1 MKKMISL
8 FMFALVPS
16 FAFALAGFGIQVG
29 SDLSKLG
36 SYSYSEGSGDTEVT
50 INTYEMESNPGSFGG
65 YAFVDLF
72 GFALEAEGELAG
84 GKYEFDFTNK
94 ILLENSE
101 MEPIRQ
107 IPFVWGRGSYSFTL
121 KKNIM
126 DISIPF
132 LAKAAINAGGGFG
145 SHAATKRVNVD
156 MVRSILDEENL
167 SNVNL
172 GQDEIESLLE
182 DFLTNKENWQE
193 TSGLH
198 LQAGLR
204 FKVLVLD
211 THINARYNLAKDIYT
226 DKAGWLQLMFKMGFA
241 I

>member
-1 MKKMISL
+1 MKKMLSVL
-8 FMFALVPS
+8 VMALIPS
-16 FAFALAGFGIQVG
+16 SVFALAGFGVQLG

-36 SYSYSEGSGDTEVT
+36 SYSFSEGSGLTEVT

-72 GFALEAEGELAG
+72 GFALEAEAEGALG
-84 GKYEFDFTNK
+84 QYEFDFTNAF
-94 ILLENSE
+94 LPE
-101 MEPIRQ
+101 MEEK

-145 SHAATKRVNVD
+145 KHAATKRVNVE
-156 MVRSILDEENL
+156 MVRSILGEEDL
-167 SNVNL
+167 ANVEL
-172 GQDEIESLLE
+172 GQNEIESLLE
-182 DFLTNKENWQE
+182 DFLTNKDNWE
-193 TSGLH
+193 EASGLH

>member
-1 MKKMISL
+1 MKKMLSVL
-8 FMFALVPS
+8 VMALVPS
-16 FAFALAGFGIQVG
+16 SAFALAGFGIQVG

-36 SYSYSEGSGDTEVT
+36 SYSFSEGSGLTEVT

-65 YAFVDLF
+65 YAFIDLF
-72 GFALEAEGELAG
+72 GFALEAEGEIAG
-84 GKYEFDFTNK
+84 GKYEFDFTNQF
-94 ILLENSE
+94 LPE
-101 MEPIRQ
+101 MEEK
-107 IPFVWGRGSYSFTL
+107 IPFLWGRGSYSFTL

-156 MVRSILDEENL
+156 MVRSILGEEDL
-167 SNVNL
+167 AEVEL

-193 TSGLH
+193 ASGLH

-211 THINARYNLAKDIYT
+211 THINARYNLSKDERYG
-226 DKAGWLQLMFKMGFA
+226 D
-241 I
+241 

>member
-1 MKKMISL
+1 MKKMLSIL
-8 FMFALVPS
+8 VMALVHS
-16 FAFALAGFGIQVG
+16 SAFALAGFGIQVG

-36 SYSYSEGSGDTEVT
+36 SYSFSEGSGLTEVT

-65 YAFVDLF
+65 YAFIDLF
-72 GFALEAEGELAG
+72 GFALEAEGEIAG
-84 GKYEFDFTNK
+84 GKYEFDFTNQF
-94 ILLENSE
+94 LPE
-101 MEPIRQ
+101 MEEK
-107 IPFVWGRGSYSFTL
+107 IPFLWGRGSYSFTL

-156 MVRSILDEENL
+156 MVRSILGEEDL
-167 SNVNL
+167 AEVEL
-172 GQDEIESLLE
+172 GQDEIEDLLE

-193 TSGLH
+193 ASGLH

>member
-1 MKKMISL
+1 MKKMLSVL
-8 FMFALVPS
+8 VMVLVPS
-16 FAFALAGFGIQVG
+16 FAFALAGFGIHVG

-36 SYSYSEGSGDTEVT
+36 PYSYSEGSGVTEVN
-50 INTYEMESNPGSFGG
+50 INTYEMESNPGNYGG

-72 GFALEAEGELAG
+72 GFALEAEGEIG
-84 GKYEFDFTNK
+84 VGKYEFDFTNDY
-94 ILLENSE
+94 LPE
-101 MEPIRQ
+101 MENK

-156 MVRSILDEENL
+156 MVRSIFDQEDLANVQLDE
-167 SNVNL
+167 S
-172 GQDEIESLLE
+172 EIETLLE
-182 DFLTNKENWQE
+182 KFLTNKDNWE
-193 TSGLH
+193 EASGLH
-198 LQAGLR
+198 LQAGVR

-226 DKAGWLQLMFKMGFA
+226 GKPGWMQLMFKVGFA

>member
-1 MKKMISL
+1 MKKMLSV
-8 FMFALVPS
+8 LVMVLAPS
-16 FAFALAGFGIQVG
+16 YAFALAGFGIQVG
-29 SDLSKLG
+29 SDLSKLNP
-36 SYSYSEGSGDTEVT
+36 YSYSEGSGITEVNV
-50 INTYEMESNPGSFGG
+50 NTYEMKSNPGSFGG

-72 GFALEAEGELAG
+72 GFALEAEGEIGG
-84 GKYEFDFTNK
+84 GKYEFDFTNEY
-94 ILLENSE
+94 LPE
-101 MEPIRQ
+101 MEK
-107 IPFVWGRGSYSFTL
+107 IPFVWGRASYSFTL

-156 MVRSILDEENL
+156 MVRTIFNQEDLANVQLDE
-167 SNVNL
+167 S
-172 GQDEIESLLE
+172 EIDTLLE
-182 DFLTNKENWQE
+182 EFLTNKDNWE
-193 TSGLH
+193 EASGLH
-198 LQAGLR
+198 LQAGVR

-226 DKAGWLQLMFKMGFA
+226 GTPGWMQLMFKLGFA

>member
-1 MKKMISL
+1 MKKMLSIL
-8 FMFALVPS
+8 VMALVPS
-16 FAFALAGFGIQVG
+16 SAFALAGFGIQVG

-36 SYSYSEGSGDTEVT
+36 SYSFSEGSGLTEVT

-65 YAFVDLF
+65 YAFIDLF
-72 GFALEAEGELAG
+72 GFALEAEGEIAA
-84 GKYEFDFTNK
+84 GKYEFDFTNQF
-94 ILLENSE
+94 LPD
-101 MEPIRQ
+101 MEEK
-107 IPFVWGRGSYSFTL
+107 IPFLWGRGSYSFTL

-156 MVRSILDEENL
+156 MVRSILGEEDL
-167 SNVNL
+167 TEVEL
-172 GQDEIESLLE
+172 EQDEIEVLLE

-193 TSGLH
+193 ASGLH

>member
-1 MKKMISL
+1 MKKMLSV
-8 FMFALVPS
+8 LVIVLIPS

-36 SYSYSEGSGDTEVT
+36 SYSYSEGSEVTEVN
-50 INTYEMESNPGSFGG
+50 INTYEMESYPGNIGG

-72 GFALEAEGELAG
+72 GFALEAEGEIG
-84 GKYEFDFTNK
+84 VGKYEFDFTNDY
-94 ILLENSE
+94 LPE
-101 MEPIRQ
+101 MENK

-145 SHAATKRVNVD
+145 SHAATKRLNVD
-156 MVRSILDEENL
+156 MVRSIFGQEDLASVQLDEN
-167 SNVNL
+167 
-172 GQDEIESLLE
+172 EIETLLE
-182 DFLTNKENWQE
+182 QFLTNKDNWE
-193 TSGLH
+193 EASGLH
-198 LQAGLR
+198 LQAGIR
-204 FKVLVLD
+204 FKILVLD

-226 DKAGWLQLMFKMGFA
+226 GKSGWMQLMFKAGFA

>member
-1 MKKMISL
+1 MKKMLSL
-8 FMFALVPS
+8 FIMALIPS
-16 FAFALAGFGIQVG
+16 FAFALAGFGIQAG

-36 SYSYSEGSGDTEVT
+36 SYSYSEGSGLTEVT
-50 INTYEMESNPGSFGG
+50 INTYEMESNPGSLGG

-72 GFALEAEGELAG
+72 GFALEAEAEIAG
-84 GKYEFDFTNK
+84 GKYKFDFTNQF
-94 ILLENSE
+94 LPE
-101 MEPIRQ
+101 MDQ
-107 IPFVWGRGSYSFTL
+107 KIPFVWGRGSYSFTF

-126 DISIPF
+126 DLSIPF
-132 LAKAAINAGGGFG
+132 LAKAAVNAGGGFG

-156 MVRSILDEENL
+156 MVRSILGEEEL

-172 GQDEIESLLE
+172 GQNEIETLIE
-182 DFLTNKENWQE
+182 DFLTNTENWE
-193 TSGLH
+193 KASGLH

-226 DKAGWLQLMFKMGFA
+226 DKAGWLQLMFKLGFA

>member
-1 MKKMISL
+1 MKKMLSVL
-8 FMFALVPS
+8 VMALVPS
-16 FAFALAGFGIQVG
+16 SAFALAGFGIQLG

-36 SYSYSEGSGDTEVT
+36 PYSFSEGSGLTEVT

-72 GFALEAEGELAG
+72 GFALEAEAEGALG
-84 GKYEFDFTNK
+84 QYEFDFTNEF
-94 ILLENSE
+94 LPE
-101 MEPIRQ
+101 MEEK

-145 SHAATKRVNVD
+145 KHAATKRVNVE
-156 MVRSILDEENL
+156 MVRSILGEEDL
-167 SNVNL
+167 ANVEL
-172 GQDEIESLLE
+172 GQNEIESLLG
-182 DFLTNKENWQE
+182 DFLTNTDNWE
-193 TSGLH
+193 EASGLH

>member
-1 MKKMISL
+1 MKKMLSVL
-8 FMFALVPS
+8 VMALVPS
-16 FAFALAGFGIQVG
+16 SAFALAGFGIQLG

-36 SYSYSEGSGDTEVT
+36 SYSFSEGSGLTEVT

-72 GFALEAEGELAG
+72 GFALEAEAEGALG
-84 GKYEFDFTNK
+84 QYEFDFTNAF
-94 ILLENSE
+94 LPE
-101 MEPIRQ
+101 MEEK

-145 SHAATKRVNVD
+145 KHAATKRVNVE
-156 MVRSILDEENL
+156 MVRSILGEQDL
-167 SNVNL
+167 ANVEL
-172 GQDEIESLLE
+172 GQNEIETLLE
-182 DFLTNKENWQE
+182 DFLTNTDNWE
-193 TSGLH
+193 EASGLH

>member
-1 MKKMISL
+1 MKKMLSVL
-8 FMFALVPS
+8 VMALVPS
-16 FAFALAGFGIQVG
+16 SAFALAGFGIQVG

-36 SYSYSEGSGDTEVT
+36 SYSYSEGSGLAEVT

-65 YAFVDLF
+65 YAFIDLF
-72 GFALEAEGELAG
+72 GFALEAEGEIAG
-84 GKYEFDFTNK
+84 GKYEFDFTNQF
-94 ILLENSE
+94 LPE
-101 MEPIRQ
+101 MEEK
-107 IPFVWGRGSYSFTL
+107 IPFLWGRGSYSFTL

-156 MVRSILDEENL
+156 MVRSILGEEDL
-167 SNVNL
+167 TEVEL
-172 GQDEIESLLE
+172 GQEEIESLLE

-193 TSGLH
+193 ASGLH

>member
-1 MKKMISL
+1 MKKML
-8 FMFALVPS
+8 FVLVMVLAPS
-16 FAFALAGFGIQVG
+16 SAFALIGFGIQAG

-36 SYSYSEGSGDTEVT
+36 PYSYSEGGVT
-50 INTYEMESNPGSFGG
+50 INTYEMESNPGSIGG

-72 GFALEAEGELAG
+72 GFALEAEGEIAG
-84 GKYEFDFTNK
+84 GKYEFDFTNQF
-94 ILLENSE
+94 LPE
-101 MEPIRQ
+101 MEEK

-126 DISIPF
+126 DLSIPF

>member
-1 MKKMISL
+1 MKKMLSVL
-8 FMFALVPS
+8 VMALIPS
-16 FAFALAGFGIQVG
+16 SVFALAGFGVQLG

-36 SYSYSEGSGDTEVT
+36 SYSFSEGSGLTEVT

-72 GFALEAEGELAG
+72 GFALEAEAEGALG
-84 GKYEFDFTNK
+84 QYEFDFTNAF
-94 ILLENSE
+94 LPE
-101 MEPIRQ
+101 MEEK

-145 SHAATKRVNVD
+145 KHAATKRVNVE
-156 MVRSILDEENL
+156 MVRSILGEEDL
-167 SNVNL
+167 ADVEL
-172 GQDEIESLLE
+172 GQNEIESLLE
-182 DFLTNKENWQE
+182 DFLTNKDNWE
-193 TSGLH
+193 EASGLH

-211 THINARYNLAKDIYT
+211 AHINARYNLAKDIYT

>member
-1 MKKMISL
+1 MKKMLSVL
-8 FMFALVPS
+8 VMALVPS
-16 FAFALAGFGIQVG
+16 SAFALAGFGIQVG

-36 SYSYSEGSGDTEVT
+36 SYSYSEGSGLTEVT

-65 YAFVDLF
+65 YAFIDLF
-72 GFALEAEGELAG
+72 GFALEAEGEIAG
-84 GKYEFDFTNK
+84 GKYEFDFTNQF
-94 ILLENSE
+94 LPE
-101 MEPIRQ
+101 MEEK
-107 IPFVWGRGSYSFTL
+107 IPFLWGRGSYSFTL

-156 MVRSILDEENL
+156 MVRSILGEEDL
-167 SNVNL
+167 TEVEL
-172 GQDEIESLLE
+172 GQDQIESLLE

-193 TSGLH
+193 ASGLH

-211 THINARYNLAKDIYT
+211 THVNARYNLAKDIYT
-226 DKAGWLQLMFKMGFA
+226 GVPNRSSPLILFS
-241 I
+241 ILIL

>member
-1 MKKMISL
+1 MKKMLSVL
-8 FMFALVPS
+8 VMALVPS
-16 FAFALAGFGIQVG
+16 SAFALAGFGIQVG

-36 SYSYSEGSGDTEVT
+36 SYSFSEGSGLTEVT

-65 YAFVDLF
+65 YAFIDLF
-72 GFALEAEGELAG
+72 GFALEAEGEIAG
-84 GKYEFDFTNK
+84 GKYEFDFTNQF
-94 ILLENSE
+94 LPE
-101 MEPIRQ
+101 MEEK
-107 IPFVWGRGSYSFTL
+107 IPFLWGRGSYSFTL

-145 SHAATKRVNVD
+145 SHAATKRVNVS
-156 MVRSILDEENL
+156 MVRSILGEEDL
-167 SNVNL
+167 TQVEL

-193 TSGLH
+193 ASGLH

>member
-1 MKKMISL
+1 MKKMLSVL
-8 FMFALVPS
+8 VMVLVPS

-36 SYSYSEGSGDTEVT
+36 PYSYSEGSGVTEVN
-50 INTYEMESNPGSFGG
+50 INTYEMESNPSNFGG

-72 GFALEAEGELAG
+72 GFALEAEGEIG
-84 GKYEFDFTNK
+84 VGQYEFDFTNDH
-94 ILLENSE
+94 LPE
-101 MEPIRQ
+101 MENK

-156 MVRSILDEENL
+156 MVRSIFDQEDLANVRLDE
-167 SNVNL
+167 S
-172 GQDEIESLLE
+172 EIETLLE
-182 DFLTNKENWQE
+182 EFLTNKDNWE
-193 TSGLH
+193 EASGLH
-198 LQAGLR
+198 FQTGLR

-211 THINARYNLAKDIYT
+211 THINARYNLANDIYT
-226 DKAGWLQLMFKMGFA
+226 GKPGWMQLTFKVGFA